1 MRIVERFL
9 RARIDP
15 RPLALCRITVG
26 AAAFLRALVSYHLM
40 DRLLRPEAIQAHA
53 IPWIPELSRPWL
65 VPYIALW
72 LAAAAMFT
80 LGYRTRLAGT
90 VLCLQIAYHLT
101 ADQNLFWNHIY
112 FLGLVILLLTVAD
125 SGATFSLPWLRA
137 GRPAWTAAL
146 WSVVLLKLQISLVYF
161 FSAVMKMN
169 AEFLSGRVIKEAF
182 EFLPA
187 VLRLPEVYVATSW
200 ITVVLELFIGIGLW
214 IPGARLLAIAG
225 GIVLHSLVPVL
236 IGLYGGLVVFSTS
249 ILGTYWLFL
258 NQREFAAVESWVLRR
273 FGTTI
278 RKSCEV

>member
-1 MRIVERFL
+1 MRLIDEFF

-53 IPWIPELSRPWL
+53 IAWIPQLTRPWL
-65 VPYIALW
+65 LPYIALW
-72 LAAAAMFT
+72 LVAAAMFT
-80 LGYRTRLAGT
+80 IGYRTRLAGT

-112 FLGLVILLLTVAD
+112 FLGLVLLLLTVAD
-125 SGATFSLPWLRA
+125 SDTAFSVRWLRA
-137 GRPAWTAAL
+137 GRPAWTAAH
-146 WSVVLLKLQISLVYF
+146 WSVVLLKLQVSLVYV

-169 AEFLSGRVIKEAF
+169 AEFLSGRVIEEAF
-182 EFLPA
+182 EFLPG
-187 VLRLPEVYVATSW
+187 VLRLPEVFVATSW
-200 ITVVLELFIGIGLW
+200 LTVVLELFIGIGLW
-214 IPGARLLAIAG
+214 IPGARLVAIAG
-225 GIVLHSLVPVL
+225 GILLHSLVPVL

-258 NQREFAAVESWVLRR
+258 NQREFAALEQW
-273 FGTTI
+273 FGN
-278 RKSCEV
+278 RMKGSCAA